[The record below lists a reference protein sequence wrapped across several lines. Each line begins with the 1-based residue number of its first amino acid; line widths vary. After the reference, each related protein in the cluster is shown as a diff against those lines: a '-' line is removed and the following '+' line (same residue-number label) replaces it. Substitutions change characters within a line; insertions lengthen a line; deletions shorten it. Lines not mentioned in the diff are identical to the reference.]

1 MNNNRYNFSV
11 NCKDQLIINPK
22 KNYIKANLFSNKII
36 TRINLFNNL
45 IQNKRKINIILF
57 QINQRRIFYYK
68 KLMNLKNQQ
77 FQIKLNN
84 LKNGLNYIIMNRN
97 NKYMKNLYLP
107 ILLKRN
113 L

>member
-68 KLMNLKNQQ
+68 KLMNLKNQ
-77 FQIKLNN
+77 
-84 LKNGLNYIIMNRN
+84 
-97 NKYMKNLYLP
+97 
-107 ILLKRN
+107 
-113 L
+113 